1 MKKNRTA
8 FRIAAVVAGALVSL
22 LASSCHD
29 VIFDDIRKEVKL
41 EDAQVSGSINSI
53 VRYLV
58 KNVPVETT
66 NDDGTVTESFENIDY
81 LFTQTGRIW
90 KKDASYEKPHGWSE
104 VKKPESDADYKYVN
118 KLAADSDYLYAQLTL
133 INEDTDDE
141 ELESSGCQLFYSADG
156 GESWNPVS
164 VSLDGTDTDTFASGS
179 AVLFCTNAIK
189 NEHRKAFVKISYTSS
204 STSNTKTRLFELNG
218 GTASDVTETYAST
231 DLSSGTDDDDEKS
244 TGAKSCA
251 YFNGN
256 YYFSSSLAMVTD
268 ESADADATYIYYS
281 SGDIIY
287 YSADGTISDGK
298 FADYVD
304 VGCST
309 IYSMSLTKD
318 YLYLGTADGI
328 EHVAFEKDENDEPT
342 RVPTSSTSDFSTN
355 AASALSSYYEVNCV
369 LAVDP
374 TRSESANAIY
384 GTSVFSGSP
393 SSTGASQSNVGLWAY
408 FSSRGSWNL
417 E

>member
-1 MKKNRTA
+1 M
-8 FRIAAVVAGALVSL
+8 
-22 LASSCHD
+22 
-29 VIFDDIRKEVKL
+29 
-41 EDAQVSGSINSI
+41 
-53 VRYLV
+53 
-58 KNVPVETT
+58 
-66 NDDGTVTESFENIDY
+66 
-81 LFTQTGRIW
+81 
-90 KKDASYEKPHGWSE
+90 
-104 VKKPESDADYKYVN
+104 
-118 KLAADSDYLYAQLTL
+118 
-133 INEDTDDE
+133 
-141 ELESSGCQLFYSADG
+141 
-156 GESWNPVS
+156 
-164 VSLDGTDTDTFASGS
+164 
-179 AVLFCTNAIK
+179 
-189 NEHRKAFVKISYTSS
+189 
-204 STSNTKTRLFELNG
+204 
-218 GTASDVTETYAST
+218 TETYAST

-256 YYFSSSLAMVTD
+256 YYFSSSLAMATD

-369 LAVDP
+369 LAIDP